1 MDTEFSRGTVLLKAL
16 ADENRLKIVHILS
29 CGELCACDLLD
40 YFDITQPTLSH
51 HLGILVDAGLL
62 DTRPDGKWTRY
73 RVNRESF
80 DFIEEFVHD
89 LSHETE
95 TCLCKKTR
103 RNCK

>member
-1 MDTEFSRGTVLLKAL
+1 VETEFSRGTTLLKAL
-16 ADENRLKIVHILS
+16 ADETRVRIVHILS

-40 YFDITQPTLSH
+40 YFDISQPTLSH
-51 HLGILVDAGLL
+51 HLGILVDAGLVA
-62 DTRPDGKWTRY
+62 TRPDGKWMHY
-73 RVNRESF
+73 SVNRVVF
-80 DFIEEFVHD
+80 DFFEEFIHD